1 MGAQILFCFTAF
13 NFLLTFVSLE
23 SAYASPSHAKNVT
36 EFDSGKVIVKGNNN
50 AVNLYPDKD
59 VKTVL
64 SQLQKKIESLERR
77 MDALEK
83 FKPGMSVSS
92 FISACRYPFKK

>member
-23 SAYASPSHAKNVT
+23 SAYASLSHAKNVT
-36 EFDSGKVIVKGNNN
+36 DFDSDKVIVNNN

-64 SQLQKKIESLERR
+64 SQLRKKIESLERR